1 MYIIQLCTTL
11 GGPNELVTF
20 PDDVKSRLKREKNLV
35 SSRATC
41 LLLWLYLAMYLKWQA
56 KEEEEEERGPATDYN
71 RKRKTKKKQ
80 TNSLLKSFLAAI
92 QENPKKGVE
101 KECAKTRNETS
112 SSKQEPMTSVVGT
125 RGPLKKK
132 CRKRNKTS
140 PRR

>member
-71 RKRKTKKKQ
+71 RKRKTKKNKKILF
-80 TNSLLKSFLAAI
+80 S
-92 QENPKKGVE
+92 NPFWLPFKRTQKKVW
-101 KECAKTRNETS
+101 
-112 SSKQEPMTSVVGT
+112 
-125 RGPLKKK
+125 
-132 CRKRNKTS
+132 KRNVQKRATKQAAAS
-140 PRR
+140 RNR